1 MDQSA
6 GIEFLINEKKE
17 ESRLSKFWSKVILL
31 IHTYNFVTVFIFL
44 GIAGFPEGFWLL
56 LEIVSELLILVDFI
70 LRLVIRLSCPTI
82 WDEMWLLHDKGSR
95 SKFHLFLRLI
105 GSIPQSLILCLI
117 YGSKDDLAA
126 LTALQFA
133 LLRCLKLLRLR
144 QISQYFEKVDF

>member
-1 MDQSA
+1 METNA

-17 ESRLSKFWSKVILL
+17 ESRLSQIWSKAILL
-31 IHTYNFVTVFIFL
+31 IHTYNFVTVFFFL

-56 LEIVSELLILVDFI
+56 LEIVSELLITVDFI
-70 LRLVIRLSCPTI
+70 LRLVVRLKCPAI

-95 SKFHLFLRLI
+95 SKFHLFLRLL

-117 YGSKDDLAA
+117 YGSRDNLAA
-126 LTALQFA
+126 LTALHFA

-144 QISQYFEKVDF
+144 